1 MPNYF
6 HFVSK
11 IFYCFGNEF
20 TLQIIL
26 TALPFLL
33 LKNKRPLFYVR
44 FPLCLLSLIGCQH
57 ILDAIKFFNYDEFRY
72 LLIFFLLIAMCAIC
86 FKTNFPQA
94 LFLGFCIYAS
104 QHVVSNF
111 SYILLYS
118 LLASGQ
124 KVFTSN
130 YLLCYSIIASV
141 FSLLAPLFSYF
152 FVVRKIQSIESL
164 RFNQLSILILTTI
177 FALVATILTHFGRN
191 YIGFWN
197 YKGLV
202 YFLLLANLLSLLL
215 LYACFTN
222 IYKKNM
228 EEENI
233 ILREI
238 LRKDKQQYQLAK
250 LTHEKIQIKYHD
262 IKKYTH
268 QGIIDFDYLK
278 ELDLDGEL
286 LKSLYFT
293 GNTALDLIL
302 SEKTLQCQREN
313 IQLICSANGTILHF
327 IKSYHLYSL
336 LGNAIDNAIECLRK
350 LDDAP
355 SKEIILSIS
364 RQGKMCV
371 IKISNYAPVP
381 VDFQDG
387 LPVSNKDNSTE
398 HGYGTKSMRN
408 IVAQY
413 NGFINFYQEDNS
425 FVVLVI
431 IPIPETNE

>member
-6 HFVSK
+6 LFTST
-11 IFYCFGNEF
+11 IFNWLGNEF

-33 LKNKRPLFYVR
+33 LKNKRSLFYVR
-44 FPLCLLSLIGCQH
+44 FPLCLALLIGCQH
-57 ILDAIKFFNYDEFRY
+57 ILNAIKFFNYDEFRY
-72 LLIFFLLIAMCAIC
+72 LLIFFLLVGMCALC
-86 FKTNFPQA
+86 FKTNFFQA

-104 QHVVSNF
+104 QHIISNF

-118 LLASGQ
+118 LLGSG
-124 KVFTSN
+124 KEIFTQN
-130 YLLCYSIIASV
+130 YLLCYSILASV

-177 FALVATILTHFGRN
+177 FALVATMLTYFGRN
-191 YIGFWN
+191 YIGWWN

-202 YFLLLANLLSLLL
+202 YFLLLANLLSFLL

-233 ILREI
+233 ILREL

-262 IKKYTH
+262 IKKYTN
-268 QGIIDFDYLK
+268 QGIIDFDHLQ
-278 ELDLDGEL
+278 ELELDGEL
-286 LKSLYFT
+286 LKGLYFT

-313 IQLICSANGTILHF
+313 IQIICSADGTILHF
-327 IKSYHLYSL
+327 IKPYHLYSL

-350 LDDAP
+350 LEDIP
-355 SKEIILSIS
+355 SKEIMLSIS

-381 VDFQDG
+381 IEFQNG
-387 LPVSNKDNSTE
+387 LPISNKDEPEE
-398 HGYGTKSMRN
+398 HGYGTKSMKN
-408 IVAQY
+408 IVKLY
-413 NGFINFYQEDNS
+413 NGFINFYQEENS
-425 FVVLVI
+425 FVVLAI